1 MLQFPRKLLMRLI
14 RSADGVKAF
23 WAELKPCDHVVEMYE
38 AEEDFVASLESYVH
52 GGIAAGDNVILIATK
67 AHLRALEH
75 CLSKAGL
82 DVRELRKQ
90 DRYIELDA
98 EETLAKFM
106 LNGWPDGKRF
116 QEVVGGLL
124 ARAGMNGAKVRA
136 FGEMVAI
143 LWAKKLYAAT
153 VQLEHLW
160 QRLCGEKELSLLC
173 AYPVSGPT
181 DSAARSM
188 REICEA
194 HSHVITKFG
203 LSPS

>member
-1 MLQFPRKLLMRLI
+1 MRLI
-14 RSADGVKAF
+14 RGVDGVKAF
-23 WAELKPCDHVVEMYE
+23 WAELKPCDHIVEMYE
-38 AEEDFVASLESYVH
+38 AEEEFVACLESYVR
-52 GGIAAGDNVILIATK
+52 GGIAAGDSVVLIATK
-67 AHLRALEH
+67 AHLKALEQR
-75 CLSKAGL
+75 LAKAGL
-82 DVRELRKQ
+82 DLCEARKQ
-90 DRYIELDA
+90 DTYIELDA

-106 LNGWPDGKRF
+106 VNGWPDEKRF

-124 ARAGMNGAKVRA
+124 ARAGSNGGKVRA

-160 QRLCGEKELSLLC
+160 QRLCREKGLSLLC

-194 HSHVITKFG
+194 HTHVITKFG

>member
-1 MLQFPRKLLMRLI
+1 MRLI
-14 RSADGVKAF
+14 RGADGVKAF

-38 AEEDFVASLESYVH
+38 AEDEFVLSLESYVH
-52 GGIAAGDNVILIATK
+52 GGIAAGENIVLIATP
-67 AHLRALEH
+67 AHLEALEQR
-75 CLSKAGL
+75 LLKAGL
-82 DVRELRKQ
+82 NLCEARAQ

-98 EETLAKFM
+98 EETLARFM
-106 LNGWPDGKRF
+106 VNGWPDAKRF
-116 QEVVGGLL
+116 QEVIGGVL
-124 ARAGMNGAKVRA
+124 ARASSNGARVRA

-160 QRLCGEKELSLLC
+160 QRLCGEKGLSLLC

-194 HSHVITKFG
+194 HSHVITRFG